1 MAVAP
6 QWFVAAASL
15 TAMRLTSSGLLLVL
29 LAILIGLLSCTDRPT
44 STNFVQVLFYAMF
57 TRLPIRKKTPNIN
70 QAKKEDIKLTQ
81 ATLIQTRDDLG
92 MSYENTKTIKY
103 VYVDYNAWEFAG
115 SDNLWAGLVTK
126 LVDEIEAEFGVVTTR
141 VFRTI
146 SLDTKC
152 KVTTPSAKKYRF
164 CSHLVDNPKT
174 TFMIPNI
181 LLFILCL
188 LVIIVLP
195 IIATYVIKYIPTSTK
210 SKSTPTTVSAVVT
223 RVISFLPLTVATL
236 VTVGKLIWAML
247 FTQRQMITSTI
258 SGTKGNLAMELGFM
272 KKVKNEVH
280 TIVDLIRT
288 VEFINDVEYKIIIA
302 IDDLDRIQ
310 LSQVKSVLE
319 AVSILLSDR
328 SSPFVCLIAVD
339 SRVAVKCIEE
349 DMGTALLEV
358 NVNGHEYLKKII
370 NLPFCL
376 PEISSEKRKRYT
388 VGLIKQADDTCE
400 ETPRGREEATD
411 TIDDSNNMTLCDFMF
426 KCRETFY
433 GKTVQSFLT
442 GNPRQVKRLF
452 NVISVTCMIIH
463 GFQEASGERLLKDSL
478 AEQIVAWV
486 IGIEQWPDKMR
497 HILQTITNLETK
509 IAACVM
515 VDYGENDALLKI
527 YKKHCKESTNA
538 EALTEE
544 DVKFEDF
551 LMENTWLTARIAK
564 SYLPYTIN
572 LHPM

>member
-1 MAVAP
+1 MYFKGLLHNAQPLKPRRGIWRCSVFIFLLFTSLILLLSLMAVTP

-29 LAILIGLLSCTDRPT
+29 LAILIGLLSCADRPT

-57 TRLPIRKKTPNIN
+57 TRLPIRKKTLKIN

-81 ATLIQTRDDLG
+81 ARDDLG

-152 KVTTPSAKKYRF
+152 KVTTPATKKYRF

-174 TFMIPNI
+174 TFRIPNI

-188 LVIIVLP
+188 LVIIALP
-195 IIATYVIKYIPTSTK
+195 IIATYVIKYIPASTK
-210 SKSTPTTVSAVVT
+210 SKSTPTTVSAVVA

-236 VTVGKLIWAML
+236 VTVGKLTWAML

-272 KKVKNEVH
+272 KKVKTEVH
-280 TIVDLIRT
+280 TIVNLIRT

-302 IDDLDRIQ
+302 VDDLDRIQ

-328 SSPFVCLIAVD
+328 SSPFVCLIALD

-349 DMGTALLEV
+349 GIGTALLEA

-376 PEISSEKRKRYT
+376 PEISSEERKKYS
-388 VGLIKQADDTCE
+388 VGLIKQADDTYE
-400 ETPRGREEATD
+400 ETPRG
-411 TIDDSNNMTLCDFMF
+411 N
-426 KCRETFY
+426 
-433 GKTVQSFLT
+433 
-442 GNPRQVKRLF
+442 
-452 NVISVTCMIIH
+452 
-463 GFQEASGERLLKDSL
+463 
-478 AEQIVAWV
+478 
-486 IGIEQWPDKMR
+486 
-497 HILQTITNLETK
+497 
-509 IAACVM
+509 
-515 VDYGENDALLKI
+515 
-527 YKKHCKESTNA
+527 
-538 EALTEE
+538 
-544 DVKFEDF
+544 
-551 LMENTWLTARIAK
+551 
-564 SYLPYTIN
+564 
-572 LHPM
+572 